1 MITNNMYIFRSIIV
15 KKCNV
20 LLLIFILFFMGQE
33 GKTQESTVYKIIINS
48 SNSETSL
55 KKVQVA
61 RLFLKKVT
69 IWKNNDNVL
78 PVDLLKS
85 SPIRKQFSKE
95 VLDKSISA
103 INSFWLKKLYSGR
116 GIPPA
121 EHKTD
126 LEVLQYVQEHPG
138 AIGYVSASADLS
150 KYKVKVLEL
159 L

>member
-1 MITNNMYIFRSIIV
+1 M

-33 GKTQESTVYKIIINS
+33 GKTQESTAYKIIINS

-85 SPIRKQFSKE
+85 SPIRKQFSK
-95 VLDKSISA
+95 V
-103 INSFWLKKLYSGR
+103 G
-116 GIPPA
+116 
-121 EHKTD
+121 
-126 LEVLQYVQEHPG
+126 VQ
-138 AIGYVSASADLS
+138 
-150 KYKVKVLEL
+150 
-159 L
+159 